1 MISKSCQ
8 YAIRAAVY
16 LASRVN
22 ENLKLNV
29 KAIAK
34 EIDAPEAFTA
44 KTLQI
49 LNKHNIITSL
59 KGPYGGFFIEEY
71 QLDVPILNI
80 VNAIDGLQIF
90 KSCGLGLK
98 KCSEAKPCPLHADYQ
113 SIKMQLVRLF
123 NTKTIQNLADEMTS
137 GDFFI
142 NNKWALLV
150 GMAVYGLFLF
160 FTISGNQIC
169 DCATTEK
176 SSPNST
182 SNRVG
187 VSRFYHK

>member
-16 LASRVN
+16 LASRAD

-98 KCSEAKPCPLHADYQ
+98 KCSEANPCPFHNDYKILREAML
-113 SIKMQLVRLF
+113 STF
-123 NTKTIQNLADEMTS
+123 EKTTIRILAHNLEN
-137 GDFFI
+137 GDPF
-142 NNKWALLV
+142 LLA
-150 GMAVYGLFLF
+150 G
-160 FTISGNQIC
+160 
-169 DCATTEK
+169 
-176 SSPNST
+176 
-182 SNRVG
+182 R
-187 VSRFYHK
+187 

>member
-16 LASRVN
+16 LASRTDK
-22 ENLKLNV
+22 NLKLNV
-29 KAIAK
+29 KVIAK

-59 KGPYGGFFIEEY
+59 KGPYGGFFIEDY
-71 QLDVPILNI
+71 QLDVSILNI

-98 KCSEAKPCPLHADYQ
+98 KCSELNPCPFHNDYKILRETML
-113 SIKMQLVRLF
+113 STF
-123 NTKTIQNLADEMTS
+123 EKTTIRALAQNLED
-137 GDFFI
+137 GDP
-142 NNKWALLV
+142 
-150 GMAVYGLFLF
+150 FL
-160 FTISGNQIC
+160 IAG
-169 DCATTEK
+169 
-176 SSPNST
+176 
-182 SNRVG
+182 R
-187 VSRFYHK
+187 

>member
-16 LASRVN
+16 LASRVD

-49 LNKHNIITSL
+49 LNKHSIITSL

-98 KCSEAKPCPLHADYQ
+98 KCSEKNPCPFHNDYKILREAML
-113 SIKMQLVRLF
+113 STF
-123 NTKTIQNLADEMTS
+123 EKTTIRILAHNLEN
-137 GDFFI
+137 GDPF
-142 NNKWALLV
+142 LLA
-150 GMAVYGLFLF
+150 G
-160 FTISGNQIC
+160 
-169 DCATTEK
+169 
-176 SSPNST
+176 
-182 SNRVG
+182 R
-187 VSRFYHK
+187 

>member
-16 LASRVN
+16 LASRAD

-49 LNKHNIITSL
+49 LNKHKIITSL

-71 QLDVPILNI
+71 QLDVPIINI

-90 KSCGLGLK
+90 RSCGLGLK
-98 KCSEAKPCPLHADYQ
+98 KCSETNPCPFHNDYKILREAMLNTFENTT
-113 SIKMQLVRLF
+113 IKILA
-123 NTKTIQNLADEMTS
+123 QNLEN
-137 GDFFI
+137 GDPF
-142 NNKWALLV
+142 L
-150 GMAVYGLFLF
+150 MAG
-160 FTISGNQIC
+160 
-169 DCATTEK
+169 
-176 SSPNST
+176 
-182 SNRVG
+182 R
-187 VSRFYHK
+187 